1 MPDIH
6 FFPTAKLPF
15 FFTLSFLI
23 AAYGKNKQTKKHH
36 KDMDLL
42 CTLAGLYRKMH
53 RVLYTIYSDS

>member
-23 AAYGKNKQTKKHH
+23 AAYGKNKQTKKTPQRYGFVVHISRSVQ
-36 KDMDLL
+36 KN
-42 CTLAGLYRKMH
+42 AQSF
-53 RVLYTIYSDS
+53 IYHLQ

>member
-6 FFPTAKLPF
+6 FFPTSKIPF

-23 AAYGKNKQTKKHH
+23 ASYCKNKKH
-36 KDMDLL
+36 KDRDLL

-53 RVLYTIYSDS
+53 RGFI